1 MIHRGTVGAMERVV
15 AALLERYR
23 GRLPLWLS
31 PVQVRVL
38 PVTAAQDDD
47 ANRFLDD
54 VRAAGIRAEFDT
66 GGSLAARVR
75 RSRRRRD
82 ALIAVIGP
90 TETAGGTVQITDPAS
105 RSNLRLARS
114 DLITAVRRAHA
125 SRAPQA
131 SWPTPD

>member
-1 MIHRGTVGAMERVV
+1 LRYGRSRPR
-15 AALLERYR
+15 AALGTRR
-23 GRLPLWLS
+23 PAD
-31 PVQVRVL
+31 P
-38 PVTAAQDDD
+38 
-47 ANRFLDD
+47 
-54 VRAAGIRAEFDT
+54 RAAGARLDT

-105 RSNLRLARS
+105 RSNHRLARS